1 TKRTYL
7 PTTDPVDCSLVL
19 QYQNQVQVNMAGFV
33 PRESTPRESTPR
45 ESTPREGTPREGT
58 ASFLAAPGDTYTATV
73 RVFIPKGSLIA
84 RADGAVPGPDRFRTS
99 MPVDMVGFLPD
110 AALQARGAE
119 APRVADNDEEE
130 EEREARAASD
140 DDDDEDEEEEE
151 RAMASPRDPGFAARP
166 AQPLIERAPRPLY
179 AGAIGTFQDVEFEPP
194 IPTEV
199 GAQLIAASIDSRDAE
214 AGSREP
220 ERVSATSDLVAFDP
234 PPLASATTVA
244 PGGVVAFS
252 WTLSNAG
259 NADVN
264 PTQPATSFTNRFLLS
279 LSPTL
284 LESDLAAPIPSCTA
298 QPPQPGRACQL
309 A

>member
-1 TKRTYL
+1 
-7 PTTDPVDCSLVL
+7 
-19 QYQNQVQVNMAGFV
+19 
-33 PRESTPRESTPR
+33 
-45 ESTPREGTPREGT
+45 
-58 ASFLAAPGDTYTATV
+58 
-73 RVFIPKGSLIA
+73 LIA

-119 APRVADNDEEE
+119 APRVADN
-130 EEREARAASD
+130 

-264 PTQPATSFTNRFLLS
+264 
-279 LSPTL
+279 
-284 LESDLAAPIPSCTA
+284 
-298 QPPQPGRACQL
+298 
-309 A
+309 

>member
-1 TKRTYL
+1 SPVIAAGKFPAGTLFQALVTKRAYL

-33 PRESTPRESTPR
+33 PRESTPRESTPRESTPREGTAGEQTPRESTPR

-119 APRVADNDEEE
+119 APRVADN
-130 EEREARAASD
+130 
-140 DDDDEDEEEEE
+140 DEEEEE

-264 PTQPATSFTNRFLLS
+264 
-279 LSPTL
+279 
-284 LESDLAAPIPSCTA
+284 
-298 QPPQPGRACQL
+298 
-309 A
+309 